1 MRRKRY
7 ELCTEKVQLTIKS
20 LFVIFCDLQEETTDW
35 EAESVDSR
43 GIPGWDRVDRLARAL
58 LSLSGLSVTNTQAS
72 QIQHLY
78 EDLAEYDKR
87 PLVFKPRAHPPSRGR
102 FGRSKRGSHISVDYM
117 KR

>member
-20 LFVIFCDLQEETTDW
+20 LFVVFCDLQEETTDW

-78 EDLAEYDKR
+78 TT
-87 PLVFKPRAHPPSRGR
+87 LVSAKWTFLIVVTDHSY
-102 FGRSKRGSHISVDYM
+102 SVWFL
-117 KR
+117 